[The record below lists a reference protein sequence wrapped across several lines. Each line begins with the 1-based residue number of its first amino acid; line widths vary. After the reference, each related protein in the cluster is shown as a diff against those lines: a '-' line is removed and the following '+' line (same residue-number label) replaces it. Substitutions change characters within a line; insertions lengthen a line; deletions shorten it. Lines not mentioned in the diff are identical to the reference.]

1 LCRSQAIISGSF
13 LYGGGW
19 LVQGS
24 SGGKNA
30 AYRRTMEII
39 EENKPYFAALRLVR
53 LFLIFIFSRFGA
65 ETPLFIIHIKLLF
78 FQKFF
83 YQKNI
88 LVKNS
93 YKL

>member
-53 LFLIFIFSRFGA
+53 LFFNFYFFEIWSRSKIFFIRKIF
-65 ETPLFIIHIKLLF
+65 
-78 FQKFF
+78 
-83 YQKNI
+83 
-88 LVKNS
+88 
-93 YKL
+93 